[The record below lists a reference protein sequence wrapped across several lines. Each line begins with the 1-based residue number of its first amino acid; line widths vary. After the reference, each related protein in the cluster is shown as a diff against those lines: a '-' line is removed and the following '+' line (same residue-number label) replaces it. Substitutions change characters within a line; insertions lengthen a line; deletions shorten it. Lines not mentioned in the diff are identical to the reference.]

1 MHDHLPLCVYI
12 YLFIYLFIYY
22 LSYLY
27 LFTYSLICLKKVTF
41 LGGEEGGTHKS
52 SMIFVEH
59 ALMIQTPTPRPNS
72 RVQRA
77 QFFTLDSCPPEDT
90 WYGVIL
96 WVLRVLGQ
104 SLNQSAR
111 IFCTRAFWLLRHT
124 VEPQRGRNSC
134 LWLQSRS
141 VLSSFCVVLMSCRVN
156 FHVVRS
162 ALQYS
167 ACRI

>member
-1 MHDHLPLCVYI
+1 M
-12 YLFIYLFIYY
+12 
-22 LSYLY
+22 
-27 LFTYSLICLKKVTF
+27 TF

-90 WYGVIL
+90 WYGVIQ

-104 SLNQSAR
+104 TAILTSPNEGETAVSGYN
-111 IFCTRAFWLLRHT
+111 
-124 VEPQRGRNSC
+124 P
-134 LWLQSRS
+134 
-141 VLSSFCVVLMSCRVN
+141 
-156 FHVVRS
+156 
-162 ALQYS
+162 ALF
-167 ACRI
+167 

>member
-1 MHDHLPLCVYI
+1 M
-12 YLFIYLFIYY
+12 
-22 LSYLY
+22 
-27 LFTYSLICLKKVTF
+27 
-41 LGGEEGGTHKS
+41 EGGGLSFILLTEITDIRNDFIVFWTYWILQAEYCSADRTTWKLTLQGINTKPKELKTERDCSHRQLFRPRWGS
-52 SMIFVEH
+52 SVWRNNQK
-59 ALMIQTPTPRPNS
+59 AL
-72 RVQRA
+72 VQNA
-77 QFFTLDSCPPEDT
+77 DQIL
-90 WYGVIL
+90 IL

-124 VEPQRGRNSC
+124 DEPQRERNSC

-141 VLSSFCVVLMSCRVN
+141 VLSSFGVVLMSCRVN